1 MVLQSEDPSQ
11 DMSFFSSVL
20 DDDDFLYRKYVAFV
34 LITVATL
41 FGSSVYKLFLAIL
54 LSIMN

>member
-20 DDDDFLYRKYVAFV
+20 DDDDFFFYRKYLAFV

-41 FGSSVYKLFLAIL
+41 FGSSVNKLFLGSFAEH
-54 LSIMN
+54 